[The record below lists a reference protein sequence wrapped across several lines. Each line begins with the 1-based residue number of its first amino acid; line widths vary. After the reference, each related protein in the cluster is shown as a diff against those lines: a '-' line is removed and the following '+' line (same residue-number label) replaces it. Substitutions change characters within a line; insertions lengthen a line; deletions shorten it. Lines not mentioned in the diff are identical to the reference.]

1 MRNWAGTL
9 KAGSSNR
16 IAGEEKEK
24 KGGRKVKKK

>member
-1 MRNWAGTL
+1 MKTTNS